1 MNDTLTD
8 QLCAAVAELIAAQPE
23 HPGPACRRFQ
33 DSWQARRTAEDT
45 PAHGAATL
53 KKFLPGCFPGKKQTD
68 SPLNLPPCDDA
79 QGAPKEAED
88 RAALEAAQ
96 EDARLLEVQL
106 RARLRELQKTCDDA
120 QRAQKEAES
129 RAAQA
134 DAALEAAQRERLPEQ
149 RRLADVQT
157 FLRELPPDAV
167 SLLSTCY
174 APDSLLTFLV
184 QCGQFS
190 RLSRCWEACARAV
203 FRGAPGGPL
212 TACLRRLLELY
223 NLSGDAPAAL
233 IEPQPGDRYDYTLS
247 DRIDSDGN
255 TVRELLLPGLRNAGG
270 KLMHKALVRLAPGRE

>member
-33 DSWQARRTAEDT
+33 DSWQACRTAEDT
-45 PAHGAATL
+45 PAQGAATL

-68 SPLNLPPCDDA
+68 SPLSLPPCDDA

-88 RAALEAAQ
+88 RAAQ
-96 EDARLLEVQL
+96 
-106 RARLRELQKTCDDA
+106 T
-120 QRAQKEAES
+120 
-129 RAAQA
+129 

-157 FLRELPPDAV
+157 FLRELPPEAV

-247 DRIDSDGN
+247 DRIDSDEN
-255 TVRELLLPGLRNAGG
+255 TVRECCPACA
-270 KLMHKALVRLAPGRE
+270 MPTAS